1 MSEREEEER
10 ERGMRNEKKKVKSNE
25 KVKAGCSE
33 INEPCFLG
41 YNKTALHVSCPLQL
55 LPQ

>member
-1 MSEREEEER
+1 MK
-10 ERGMRNEKKKVKSNE
+10 KKKVKSNE